1 MLCIFFCLLPTLYLV
16 PKLYG
21 KIEPL
26 LGMSPR
32 TPETAAPALSGKTLA
47 GCAVAFVCAVAA
59 EMLAT
64 SGLELIDWEASWAES
79 GTSFAVGMIV
89 AAVLALAVL
98 VVMKKKAEA
107 K

>member
-1 MLCIFFCLLPTLYLV
+1 MGVELGPGIGNSSYLGIYRPHPQRLFCRGV
-16 PKLYG
+16 V
-21 KIEPL
+21 
-26 LGMSPR
+26 
-32 TPETAAPALSGKTLA
+32 LSIKTLA

-79 GTSFAVGMIV
+79 GTAFAVGMIV
-89 AAVLALAVL
+89 AALLALAVL
-98 VVMKKKAEA
+98 VLMKKKAEA

>member
-1 MLCIFFCLLPTLYLV
+1 MEEYT
-16 PKLYG
+16 
-21 KIEPL
+21 
-26 LGMSPR
+26 
-32 TPETAAPALSGKTLA
+32 
-47 GCAVAFVCAVAA
+47 
-59 EMLAT
+59 T

-79 GTSFAVGMIV
+79 GTSFAVGIIV

>member
-1 MLCIFFCLLPTLYLV
+1 MPGFCRHFRKDFAEIPADPRQHPVY
-16 PKLYG
+16 PKRHHTRRG
-21 KIEPL
+21 
-26 LGMSPR
+26 
-32 TPETAAPALSGKTLA
+32 T
-47 GCAVAFVCAVAA
+47 

-79 GTSFAVGMIV
+79 GTAVAVGMIA

-98 VVMKKKAEA
+98 MVMKKKAEA